1 MSLQAYQ
8 KTQRTFSNPRD
19 TEYRLF
25 AQITSNL
32 IDVKDLP
39 RTDQRVIAA
48 IGRNRELWSVLA
60 ADCGSTTNTLP
71 QAMRASI
78 ISLSLW
84 VNKYSS
90 EVMRKRADM
99 SPLIDINR
107 TIMEGLAAAAT
118 PAPGAQK
125 PGKGPLITSSA

>member
-1 MSLQAYQ
+1 MSLKAYQ
-8 KTQRTFSNPRD
+8 KTQRAFSNPRD

-32 IDVKDLP
+32 IEVKDLA

-60 ADCGSTTNTLP
+60 ADCGSGANGLP
-71 QAMRASI
+71 ETMRASI

-84 VNKYSS
+84 VTKYSS
-90 EVMRKRADM
+90 DVMRKRADM
-99 SPLIDINR
+99 TPLIEINR
-107 TIMEGLAAAAT
+107 TIMEGLAASAAPT
-118 PAPGAQK
+118 AQSTAKAP
-125 PGKGPLITSSA
+125 LRTSSV